1 MDVSLIHQQ
10 TGYNFQISEFSL
22 LSFIYEVASKVF
34 QIKINSLELYYQ
46 EKLIP
51 NSEINALQYF
61 KNFPVLIQVKD
72 LTKAGSSSKADQKYQ
87 KKKHFV
93 KCQICRLKKSIFYCR
108 QCNQFICFECN
119 VRYPEHYEH
128 QKINLES
135 GDLLLCFEE
144 YRSIIIKRLDILC
157 NAYKLSKENIIDIL
171 ERRDIF
177 EKLIDTLKELD
188 KKTGQLTA
196 METSFKCTDQ
206 LFKMYNTNLR
216 EIEPPKFIEDTEGCF
231 SIINERE
238 HEMRDFIPFI
248 NLQIIKSQFN
258 EKMFVFIKKIQE
270 LFNDLMNCINY
281 RLNESTKLNDMTY
294 DDIVNYN
301 NQRINEDKESDSE
314 SDFSKKLKLPDPEI
328 NTNNNKLNDYD
339 KKSNLNNTSIN
350 NENEDKNSN
359 SQNNQSNLSNSNIK
373 KNKDKD
379 KDNDIND
386 ENNLALFLS
395 SKKKGKINNKKEE
408 GEKTEIKQRKKLF
421 PLLMDSN
428 KKKTK
433 MNLLNRIKEKALN
446 SEKNKEEDN
455 ILNDNNNILLKTIL
469 NKKIKKLKNGSDF
482 PLIKTFK
489 SENKSDIDIKPL
501 TSQKM
506 DKKNKLFLSHENINN
521 LTKSKSH
528 SKVKIFDTINTK
540 IKTIKYNNK
549 TKTENN
555 FDKSKKNK
563 HIQMKGNKFSFSN

>member
-34 QIKINSLELYYQ
+34 QIKINSIELYYQ

-51 NSEINALQYF
+51 NNEINALQYF

-72 LTKAGSSSKADQKYQ
+72 LTKAGSTSKADQKYP

-93 KCQICRLKKSIFYCR
+93 KCQICRIKKSIFYCR

-177 EKLIDTLKELD
+177 EKLIETLKELD
-188 KKTGQLTA
+188 KKTGRLTA

-238 HEMRDFIPFI
+238 HEMREFIPFI

-258 EKMFVFIKKIQE
+258 EKMFDFIKNIQE
-270 LFNDLMNCINY
+270 LFNNLMNCINF
-281 RLNESTKLNDMTY
+281 RLNESTELNDMTY

-301 NQRINEDKESDSE
+301 NQRFNEDKDSDSE
-314 SDFSKKLKLPDPEI
+314 SDFSKRLKIPDPQI
-328 NTNNNKLNDYD
+328 NTNNNKLNDTD
-339 KKSNLNNTSIN
+339 KKSNISNIDNNNANEGIIN
-350 NENEDKNSN
+350 NNKS
-359 SQNNQSNLSNSNIK
+359 NQSNSNNK
-373 KNKDKD
+373 KEKE
-379 KDNDIND
+379 KDNDND
-386 ENNLALFLS
+386 EEKIPSIFS
-395 SKKKGKINNKKEE
+395 SKNKSKIKSKKEE
-408 GEKTEIKQRKKLF
+408 GEKTEIKSRKKLF
-421 PLLMDSN
+421 PLLLDSN
-428 KKKTK
+428 KKKAK
-433 MNLLNRIKEKALN
+433 MNLLNKIKEKALN
-446 SEKNKEEDN
+446 SEKNKDED
-455 ILNDNNNILLKTIL
+455 IVLNDNNNILLKTIL
-469 NKKIKKLKNGSDF
+469 NKKLKKMVNSNNF
-482 PLIKTFK
+482 PLIKTMK
-489 SENKSDIDIKPL
+489 NENKSDIDIKSL
-501 TSQKM
+501 SNKKI
-506 DKKNKLFLSHENINN
+506 DKKNKLFLSYENIND
-521 LTKSKSH
+521 LTKSKSN
-528 SKVKIFDTINTK
+528 SKIKIFDTIHTK
-540 IKTIKYNNK
+540 IKNLKYDN
-549 TKTENN
+549 KTENN
-555 FDKSKKNK
+555 FDKFKKNK
-563 HIQMKGNKFSFSN
+563 HIKIKGNKNTFSN

>member
-1 MDVSLIHQQ
+1 MDVSLVHQQ

-34 QIKINSLELYYQ
+34 QIKINSIELYYQ
-46 EKLIP
+46 EKLVP

-61 KNFPVLIQVKD
+61 KKFPILIQVTD
-72 LTKAGSSSKADQKYQ
+72 LTKSGSPSKADQKHQ
-87 KKKHFV
+87 KKKQFI

-144 YRSIIIKRLDILC
+144 YRSIILKRLDILC

-177 EKLIDTLKELD
+177 EKLIETLKELD

-248 NLQIIKSQFN
+248 NLQIIKSNFN
-258 EKMFVFIKKIQE
+258 EKMFDFIKKIQE
-270 LFNDLMNCINY
+270 LFNNLMNGINY
-281 RLNESTKLNDMTY
+281 SLNESTKLHDMTY

-301 NQRINEDKESDSE
+301 NQRINEDKESDSD
-314 SDFSKKLKLPDPEI
+314 SDFSKKLKYPDPQPNI
-328 NTNNNKLNDYD
+328 NYKNENKNNNQNNNNND
-339 KKSNLNNTSIN
+339 
-350 NENEDKNSN
+350 DKNS
-359 SQNNQSNLSNSNIK
+359 SNQSSRSNSNSNSYTNTNKENYNNNNNINNDDENIPSIFSSNI
-373 KNKDKD
+373 KNK
-379 KDNDIND
+379 NINK
-386 ENNLALFLS
+386 N
-395 SKKKGKINNKKEE
+395 KTKKEE
-408 GEKTEIKQRKKLF
+408 REKTEIKTRKKLF
-421 PLLMDSN
+421 PLLLDSN
-428 KKKTK
+428 RKKAK
-433 MNLLNRIKEKALN
+433 MNLLNKIKEKALN
-446 SEKNKEEDN
+446 NEKNKKEDN
-455 ILNDNNNILLKTIL
+455 SNNGIDNNKLFKTIL
-469 NKKIKKLKNGSDF
+469 NNKIKKKHNINSF
-482 PLIKTFK
+482 PLIKTIKNKNK
-489 SENKSDIDIKPL
+489 SEVDIKSL
-501 TSQKM
+501 YKNKI
-506 DKKNKLFLSHENINN
+506 DKNNKLFLSRENIYD
-521 LTKSKSH
+521 LSKSKSQL
-528 SKVKIFDTINTK
+528 KLKIYDTINTK
-540 IKTIKYNNK
+540 IKNLKYNNK
-549 TKTENN
+549 TENN
-555 FDKSKKNK
+555 FEKLKQNK
-563 HIQMKGNKFSFSN
+563 HIKLKGNKNSFSN